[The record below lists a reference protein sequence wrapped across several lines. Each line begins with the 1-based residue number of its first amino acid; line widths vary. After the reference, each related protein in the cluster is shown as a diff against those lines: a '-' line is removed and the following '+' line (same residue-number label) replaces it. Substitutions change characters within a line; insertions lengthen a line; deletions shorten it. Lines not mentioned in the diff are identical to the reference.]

1 VPQRGSWDNVRDYIP
16 RAAVDPGRIAG
27 MSEIIADAVQLKF
40 IAAPLAESQTRELVQ
55 TP

>member
-1 VPQRGSWDNVRDYIP
+1 
-16 RAAVDPGRIAG
+16 
-27 MSEIIADAVQLKF
+27 MSEIIADAVQLRF